1 MATMTDDRRHEVRRM
16 TDFDPTDPRLITLGE
31 VFRNVSDLRK
41 EIASLRNE
49 VSNLKFVTME
59 RYLADQA
66 AASYRVAQ
74 MEQRLDRQDER
85 QTWSFRLVVGAI
97 VGSVV
102 AAIVPILLVR
112 AFM

>member
-1 MATMTDDRRHEVRRM
+1 
-16 TDFDPTDPRLITLGE
+16 
-31 VFRNVSDLRK
+31 
-41 EIASLRNE
+41 
-49 VSNLKFVTME
+49 
-59 RYLADQA
+59 
-66 AASYRVAQ
+66 
-74 MEQRLDRQDER
+74 MEQRQDRQDER